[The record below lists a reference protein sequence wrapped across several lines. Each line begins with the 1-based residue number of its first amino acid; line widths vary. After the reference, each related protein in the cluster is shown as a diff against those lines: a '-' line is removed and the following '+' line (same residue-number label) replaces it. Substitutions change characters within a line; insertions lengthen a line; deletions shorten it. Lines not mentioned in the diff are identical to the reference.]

1 MGVVSFLGCKPP
13 SDSGRA
19 LRLILYCGRVG
30 VNLTRLQCVSPY
42 HKGMD
47 ARSLGILFIVVG
59 IVVVLIGGA
68 IAVGALS
75 WFGRLPG
82 DIRHEGDNV
91 RVYAPIASM
100 LVISV
105 VLSVAL
111 AVFSRLR

>member
-1 MGVVSFLGCKPP
+1 
-13 SDSGRA
+13 
-19 LRLILYCGRVG
+19 
-30 VNLTRLQCVSPY
+30 
-42 HKGMD
+42 MD
-47 ARSLGILFIVVG
+47 ARTLGLLVIAIGL
-59 IVVVLIGGA
+59 VVVLLGGA

-100 LVISV
+100 LVISL

>member
-1 MGVVSFLGCKPP
+1 
-13 SDSGRA
+13 
-19 LRLILYCGRVG
+19 
-30 VNLTRLQCVSPY
+30 
-42 HKGMD
+42 
-47 ARSLGILFIVVG
+47 
-59 IVVVLIGGA
+59 
-68 IAVGALS
+68 LS

-100 LVISV
+100 LVISL